1 MDEAVEVVGIDGIL
15 VFYGGHAEGLPQ
27 VVGNEGGVASGFGQL
42 PFVEGEHDE
51 VTEIEVTRFQHPH
64 YLHADGGF
72 SVEGNV
78 GRGKQAVQQSLQRV
92 CAHTTQFAGLYQA
105 EQAVDEGV
113 AFEQRLAVQL
123 VEDVFHVFFLALE
136 DGHFAKQFGEVA
148 A

>member
-1 MDEAVEVVGIDGIL
+1 MKEESPPALGK
-15 VFYGGHAEGLPQ
+15 
-27 VVGNEGGVASGFGQL
+27 L

-51 VTEIEVTRFQHPH
+51 VAEIEVTRFQHPH

-123 VEDVFHVFFLALE
+123 VEDVFHVFFLAVE